1 MSSDPP
7 SSGPLSAP
15 GDPRSGARRNI
26 DPAALLPY
34 REREESISVGTLEHP
49 IEGTEAYEE
58 RETELLTIN
67 LGPHHPATHGV
78 LRLLC
83 TLEGEVVHDITPII
97 GYVHTGIEK
106 SCEDQEY
113 WKAITFVERMDYLSY
128 YFNAHVYC
136 SSVERLLGVE
146 VPPRAQYLRVIHME
160 LNRIAS
166 HLFWLA
172 TAALDIGAITM
183 LWWGLRER
191 DLVLDLFEM
200 SSGQRLHTRFF
211 QVGGVMEDSP
221 PGWEAKCRSFLE
233 QMPSRIDQYEALLD
247 RNEIW
252 LQRMKNTG
260 IVPLEKL
267 HELGVTGP
275 LLRAAGEPWDLR
287 KAMPYS
293 SYEHFDFK
301 VPVGTVGDNYDRYR
315 VRLAEMRESLKIVEQ
330 ALDGLPEGP
339 FITDDR
345 KIALPPRHELAT
357 SMEALIH
364 HFKLVTEGFRVP
376 PGEVY
381 TAIESPRGE
390 LACFVVADGSAKP
403 ARVHMRDPSFVNLQA
418 LKHMGQ
424 GTVIA
429 DFIACIAML
438 DPILGGIDR

>member
-1 MSSDPP
+1 MTDEPRP
-7 SSGPLSAP
+7 S
-15 GDPRSGARRNI
+15 
-26 DPAALLPY
+26 ALDIPY
-34 REREESISVGTLEHP
+34 REREGSISQSSIEQPVAGTDVELDQ
-49 IEGTEAYEE
+49 
-58 RETELLTIN
+58 ELLTIN

-83 TLEGEVVHDITPII
+83 TLEGEVVRDIQPII

-113 WKAITFVERMDYLSY
+113 WKVIPFVERMDYLAY
-128 YFNAHVYC
+128 YFNAQVFC
-136 SSVERLLGVE
+136 MSVEALLE
-146 VPPRAQYLRVIHME
+146 EDVPARAQWLRVIHLE

-172 TAALDIGAITM
+172 TGALDIGAITM

-200 SSGQRLHTRFF
+200 SGGQRLHTRYF
-211 QVGGVMEDSP
+211 QIGGVAEDLP
-221 PGWEAKCRSFLE
+221 PGWEAKCRTFLKE
-233 QMPSRIDQYEALLD
+233 MPTRIDQYEALLD
-247 RNEIW
+247 ENEIW
-252 LQRMKNTG
+252 LQRTKNTG
-260 IVPLEKL
+260 IVSREKL
-267 HELGVTGP
+267 LELGVTGP

-293 SYEHFDFK
+293 GYENFDFK
-301 VPVGTVGDNYDRYR
+301 IPVGTVGDNYDRYR
-315 VRLAEMRESLKIVEQ
+315 CRLAEMRESLKIVEQ

-339 FITDDR
+339 FITSNR
-345 KIALPPRHELAT
+345 KVALPPRHELAT

-381 TAIESPRGE
+381 STVESPRGE
-390 LACFVVADGSAKP
+390 MGCFVVADGSAKP
-403 ARVHMRDPSFVNLQA
+403 ARVHMRDPSFANLQA
-418 LKHMGQ
+418 LKFMGE
-424 GTVIA
+424 GAVIA
-429 DFIACIAML
+429 DFIASIAML